1 MDRSPK
7 GMKLLYRSREAGFTM
22 IEMIVSMLIFGLIIS
37 GIYAFI
43 TMTNRSYWTNYA
55 NAVTQQDTRLA
66 LTRMEEDVY
75 DAESP
80 DGLTTAVVTSYAAP
94 YDYLD
99 VYADVNENG
108 VPDRVVYRVSNGGPL
123 QVAIDPPGTQT
134 VYPFTSYTTDSL
146 IPATWFATLIPICT
160 VGSLATYV
168 FTVSPAPATLY
179 SAYTVQV
186 SMQSSSPGLHV
197 TTLSVDDRF
206 TVRGGGN
213 AP

>member
-1 MDRSPK
+1 
-7 GMKLLYRSREAGFTM
+7 M
-22 IEMIVSMLIFGLIIS
+22 IEMIVAMLIFGLIIS

-43 TMTNRSYWTNYA
+43 TMTNRSYWTNYRD
-55 NAVTQQDTRLA
+55 AVTQQDVSRA

-80 DGLTTAVVTSYAAP
+80 DGLTTAVATSYAAP
-94 YDYLD
+94 YEYLD
-99 VYADVNENG
+99 VYADVNEDG
-108 VPDRVVYRVSNGGPL
+108 MPDRVVYRVSNGGPL
-123 QVAIDPPGTQT
+123 QVATDAPVTTIF
-134 VYPFTSYTTDSL
+134 PFTSYTIATDSL

-168 FTVSPAPATLY
+168 FTVTPSNVATY

-186 SMQSSSPGLHV
+186 SMQASSPGLYV
-197 TTLSVDDRF
+197 TTLAVDDRF

>member
-1 MDRSPK
+1 MR
-7 GMKLLYRSREAGFTM
+7 LLYRSQEAGFTM
-22 IEMIVSMLIFGLIIS
+22 IEMIVAMLIFGLIIS

-43 TMTNRSYWTNYA
+43 TMTYKSYWTNYA

-80 DGLTTAVVTSYAAP
+80 DGLTAAVATAYAAP
-94 YDYLD
+94 YEYLD

-108 VPDRVVYRVSNGGPL
+108 EPERVVYRVTNGGAL
-123 QVAIDPPGTQT
+123 QVATDLPVTTIF
-134 VYPFTSYTTDSL
+134 PFTSYTVTTDSL

-160 VGSLATYV
+160 VSPLATYV
-168 FTVSPAPATLY
+168 FAVTTSNATY

-186 SMQSSSPGLHV
+186 SMQASSPGLHV
-197 TTLSVDDRF
+197 TTLAVDDRF

>member
-43 TMTNRSYWTNYA
+43 TMTNRSY
-55 NAVTQQDTRLA
+55 
-66 LTRMEEDVY
+66 RMEEDVY